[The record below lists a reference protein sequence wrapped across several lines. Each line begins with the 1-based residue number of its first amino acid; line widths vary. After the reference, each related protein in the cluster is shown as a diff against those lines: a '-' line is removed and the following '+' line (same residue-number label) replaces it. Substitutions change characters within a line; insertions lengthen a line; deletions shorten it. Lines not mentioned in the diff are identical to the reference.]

1 MSEPKRITTIAIMAR
16 VSTAKQE
23 TLNQLAQLR
32 EFASKQGWTI
42 YAEYVD
48 VVTGSGKKQRK
59 EFDRMMEA
67 ARQKKFDLVLFW
79 ALDRLS
85 REGTLET
92 LQHLQRLTS
101 FGVDWRSYTEQY
113 IDSCGMFRD
122 VVISLLATMAR
133 QERLQIGERTR
144 AGLERAR
151 KAGKIL
157 GRPRLEL
164 DQADLAARLARGES
178 SRTIARGLGVS
189 QALIIKTLK
198 KLKPA
203 QPPWEHPNVELD
215 SRNV

>member
-1 MSEPKRITTIAIMAR
+1 MEPKNIAIMAR

-23 TLNQLAQLR
+23 TENQLLELR
-32 EFASKQGWTI
+32 RFASKQGWTI

-48 VVTGSGKKQRK
+48 VVTASGKKERP
-59 EFDRMMEA
+59 EFDRMMLA
-67 ARQKKFDLVLFW
+67 ASQKKFDLVLFW

-92 LQHLQRLTS
+92 LKHLERLTS

-151 KAGKIL
+151 RAGKIL

-164 DQADLAARLARGES
+164 DTAELGRRLASGES
-178 SRTIARGLGVS
+178 TRAIARAMGVS
-189 QALIIKTLK
+189 QALILKTIHK
-198 KLKPA
+198 
-203 QPPWEHPNVELD
+203 EVE
-215 SRNV
+215 

>member
-1 MSEPKRITTIAIMAR
+1 MEPKNITSIAIMAR

-48 VVTGSGKKQRK
+48 IVTGSGKKERK
-59 EFDRMMEA
+59 EFDRMMLA
-67 ARQKKFDLVLFW
+67 ASQKKFDLVLFW

-122 VVISLLATMAR
+122 VVISLLATMAK

-151 KAGKIL
+151 RAGKIL

-164 DQADLAARLARGES
+164 DQAELAARLARGES
-178 SRTIARGLGVS
+178 SRTIARGMRVS
-189 QALIIKTLK
+189 QALIIKTIK
-198 KLKPA
+198 THREESWV
-203 QPPWEHPNVELD
+203 Q
-215 SRNV
+215 S